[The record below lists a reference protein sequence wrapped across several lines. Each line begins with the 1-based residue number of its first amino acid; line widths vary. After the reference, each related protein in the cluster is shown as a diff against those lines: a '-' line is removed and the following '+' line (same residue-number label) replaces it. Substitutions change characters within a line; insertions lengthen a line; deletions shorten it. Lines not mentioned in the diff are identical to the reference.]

1 MASTEAIKVNIRVRP
16 LNAREKS
23 SASCYA
29 RFRAVGGGALAE
41 YEASGKQKA
50 STRAEFDNGE
60 SFAAGRTGTKNNV
73 LLRSL
78 SQFAPPFFFLF
89 VFPIS
94 PLFSARGSRQIRGK
108 RKLFLHR
115 HSPTR

>member
-60 SFAAGRTGTKNNV
+60 SFAAGKV

-78 SQFAPPFFFLF
+78 SICSFLF
-89 VFPIS
+89 SFSFPYFH
-94 PLFSARGSRQIRGK
+94 PLLCPWQSEKIRGK
-108 RKLFLHR
+108 RNLSIYR

>member
-60 SFAAGRTGTKNNV
+60 SFAAGKV

-78 SQFAPPFFFLF
+78 SICSFLFFLF
-89 VFPIS
+89 LFPIS
-94 PLFSARGSRQIRGK
+94 TLFSARGSQ
-108 RKLFLHR
+108 RKY
-115 HSPTR
+115 